1 MLYALLGVK
10 WDSLKMECEMK
21 RLLTMSLCLL
31 FTLPTSAKQ
40 LCTHATLNRLTRGL
54 TFATLLEKPVR
65 PFMLRGQS
73 AQRFLRR
80 VRALDDRECQ
90 PSMTFEQKA
99 TSIIDAFAYPE
110 NRPQAKRLTFLL
122 DYMRANLANLQVAYF
137 GEDPEWDVCIFGR
150 DRCGNI
156 VGVRVVEVN

>member
-1 MLYALLGVK
+1 
-10 WDSLKMECEMK
+10 MK
-21 RLLTMSLCLL
+21 RPLTMSLFLL
-31 FTLPTSAKQ
+31 FTLPTSAKP
-40 LCTHATLNRLTRGL
+40 LCTDAALNRLTRGL
-54 TFATLLEKPVR
+54 TLATLLEKPVR

-80 VRALDDRECQ
+80 VQALDDRECQ

-99 TSIIDAFAYPE
+99 AYMIDASTYAE
-110 NRPQAKRLTFLL
+110 NRPQAKRLKSLL

-137 GEDPEWDVCIFGR
+137 GEEPEWDVCIFGR